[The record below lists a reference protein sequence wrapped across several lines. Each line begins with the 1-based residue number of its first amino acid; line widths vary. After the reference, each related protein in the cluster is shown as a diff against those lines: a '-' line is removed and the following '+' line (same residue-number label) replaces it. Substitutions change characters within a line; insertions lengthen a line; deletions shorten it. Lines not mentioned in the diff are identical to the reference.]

1 MKERIANNGS
11 LRTFAQN
18 FFVEKTATKTAIV
31 SRADLLAQPRFF
43 PHRFIFEKII
53 FAQIAIE
60 EGIEYGVA
68 IHLESQKRYCTCPFR
83 PKPCVHAIALNALFD
98 REGDSI
104 FTPVNELPAWA
115 NALLE
120 GAPAPNSTSAF
131 AKAAAV
137 KTKQQ
142 RRFERLERAANGFDD
157 LEAWLLD
164 TARRGIAAV
173 VSENPKWG
181 EGIAARMADASMT
194 GLSRTLRLLGQIPTA
209 APDWADKTAAV
220 LADCYLAVRAF
231 QKRDDLSENLLF
243 DLQNFIGIN
252 LKKDEV
258 LASGERVNDTWAVV
272 GQLEEPLEDKLFARR
287 TWLLGGKTGRYA
299 LLLDFK
305 FGGEDFLP
313 GFAPSSIQQGTLAFY
328 PSAFPQRALVFDD
341 LVSIPKNVEKL
352 PGFTDFDTFARTY
365 SAALATQ
372 PWLQI
377 FPAAFSEATPHT
389 HGGRFFVGDKNE
401 KSLPLNVTENDGW
414 RLLALSGGYPIGIFG
429 EWDGAVFK
437 PLSVVAEGRFVAIKS
452 LITKSVN
459 HHLNKSP

>member
-1 MKERIANNGS
+1 M
-11 LRTFAQN
+11 
-18 FFVEKTATKTAIV
+18 EKTATKTAIV

-53 FAQIAIE
+53 FAQIAVSE
-60 EGIEYGVA
+60 DIEYGAAVN
-68 IHLESQKRYCTCPFR
+68 LENQKRYCTCPFR
-83 PKPCVHAIALNALFD
+83 PKPCVHTLALNALFD

-104 FTPVNELPAWA
+104 FTPSNELPAWT
-115 NALLE
+115 NALLD
-120 GAPAPNSTSAF
+120 GLSAPNITSAS

-157 LEAWLLD
+157 LDAWLLD

-173 VSENPKWG
+173 VSENPKWW
-181 EGIAARMADASMT
+181 EAIAARMADASMT

-231 QKRDDLSENLLF
+231 RKRDDLSENLLF

-258 LASGERVNDTWAVV
+258 LASGERMHDAWAVV
-272 GQLEEPLEDKLFARR
+272 GQYEEPLEDKLFARR

-305 FGGEDFLP
+305 FGSEDFLP
-313 GFAPSSIQQGTLAFY
+313 GFAPGSIQQGTLAFY

-352 PGFTDFDTFARTY
+352 PGFADFDTFARAY

-377 FPAAFSEATPHT
+377 FPAAFSEATPYT
-389 HGGRFFVGDKNE
+389 HGGRFFLLDKNE
-401 KSLPLNVTENDGW
+401 KSLVLNVAENDGW
-414 RLLALSGGYPIGIFG
+414 KLPALSGGFPIGVFG

-459 HHLNKSP
+459 HQLNKSP